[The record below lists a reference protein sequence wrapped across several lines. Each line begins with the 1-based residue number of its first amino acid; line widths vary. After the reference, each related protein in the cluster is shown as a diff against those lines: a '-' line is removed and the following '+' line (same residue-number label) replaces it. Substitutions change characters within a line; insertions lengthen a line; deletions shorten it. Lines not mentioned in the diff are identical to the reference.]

1 MSLTIN
7 QFYPNQY
14 QTNVDLAIQ
23 QLESKVQAAVTRED
37 FEGKRKAFN
46 LLNSRAASLI
56 SSRKQSTPNNDPD
69 MDKYWLT
76 QNSYQVTET
85 LDEFDDFY
93 LAQIVL
99 PTSPMVQNFAASFN
113 RTVDDIIIAA
123 ADGDRFIGEDGTTT
137 SKLSSFNGDSQRIKV
152 NYVESGSQVSSGLT
166 IGKLRQAS
174 YLLDVQN
181 VPEDD
186 RYIIVGPAQKRD
198 LLRAGEIGDA
208 DYNTVRA
215 LVNAEINTFMGFT
228 FLHSTRLGTIS
239 TYRKVLAFHKT
250 GVKFSM
256 GQKKSYMDVRPDLSH
271 ALTVRSTM
279 ALGAVRTEDEKVVSI
294 ECAES

>member
-1 MSLTIN
+1 MSLTID

-23 QLESKVQAAVTRED
+23 QLESKLQGAVSRED

-56 SSRKQSTPNNDPD
+56 SARKQATPDNDPSLE
-69 MDKYWLT
+69 KYWLT

-113 RTVDDIIIAA
+113 RTVDDVIIQAV
-123 ADGDRFIGEDGTTT
+123 DGVRLVGEDGTT
-137 SKLSSFNGDSQRIKV
+137 SSQLSSFNGDSQRIAV
-152 NYVESGSQVSSGLT
+152 DYVESGSAVNSGLT

-174 YLLDVQN
+174 YLLDAQN

-186 RYIIVGPAQKRD
+186 RFIVVGPAQKRD

-228 FLHSTRLGTIS
+228 FLHSTRLGTLGGN
-239 TYRKVLAFHKT
+239 RKVLVFHRT
-250 GVKFSM
+250 GVKFSL
-256 GQKKSYMDVRPDLSH
+256 GTRKSYMDIRPDLSH

-279 ALGAVRTEDEKVVSI
+279 ALGAVRTEDEKVVTI
-294 ECAES
+294 ACAE

>member
-1 MSLTIN
+1 MSLTID

-23 QLESKVQAAVTRED
+23 QLESKLQGAVTRED

-56 SSRKQSTPNNDPD
+56 SARKQSTPNNDPSLE
-69 MDKYWLT
+69 KYWLT

-113 RTVDDIIIAA
+113 RTVDDVIIAA
-123 ADGDRFIGEDGTTT
+123 VDGVRLVGEDGTT
-137 SKLSSFNGDSQRIKV
+137 SSQLSSFNGDSQRIAV
-152 NYVESGSQVSSGLT
+152 DYVESGSAVSSGLT

-174 YLLDVQN
+174 YLLDAQN

-186 RYIIVGPAQKRD
+186 RYIVVGPAQKRD

-228 FLHSTRLGTIS
+228 FLHSTRLGTS
-239 TYRKVLAFHKT
+239 GGNRKVLVFHRT
-250 GVKFSM
+250 GVKFSL
-256 GQKKSYMDVRPDLSH
+256 GQRKSYMDIRPDLSH

-279 ALGAVRTEDEKVVSI
+279 ALGAVRTEDEKVVTI
-294 ECAES
+294 ACAE

>member
-1 MSLTIN
+1 MSLTID

-23 QLESKVQAAVTRED
+23 QFESKLQGAVSRED

-46 LLNSRAASLI
+46 LLNSRAASII
-56 SSRKQSTPNNDPD
+56 SARKQSTPNNDPALE
-69 MDKYWLT
+69 KYWLT

-99 PTSPMVQNFAASFN
+99 PTSPMVQNFGASFN
-113 RTVDDIIIAA
+113 RTIDDVIIAA
-123 ADGDRFIGEDGTTT
+123 VDGNRFTGEDGTT
-137 SKLSSFNGDSQRIKV
+137 LSELSGFNGDSQRIGV
-152 NYVESGSQVSSGLT
+152 DFVESGSSVSSGLT

-174 YLLDVQN
+174 FLLDNQT

-186 RYIIVGPAQKRD
+186 RFIVIGPSQKRD

-215 LVNAEINTFMGFT
+215 LVNAEIDTFMGFK
-228 FLHSTRLGTIS
+228 FIHSTRLGTIGGN
-239 TYRKVLAFHKT
+239 RKVLAFHRT
-250 GVKFSM
+250 GVKFSL
-256 GQKKSYMDVRPDLSH
+256 GQRKSYMDVRPDLSH
-271 ALTVRSTM
+271 AMTIRSTM
-279 ALGAVRTEDEKVVSI
+279 ALGAVRTEDEKVVTI
-294 ECAES
+294 QCAE

>member
-1 MSLTIN
+1 MSLTID

-23 QLESKVQAAVTRED
+23 QLESKLQGAVTRED

-56 SSRKQSTPNNDPD
+56 SARKQATPDNDPSLE
-69 MDKYWLT
+69 KYWLT

-113 RTVDDIIIAA
+113 RTVDDVIIQAV
-123 ADGDRFIGEDGTTT
+123 DGVRLVGEDGTT
-137 SKLSSFNGDSQRIKV
+137 SSQLSSFNGDSQRIAV
-152 NYVESGSQVSSGLT
+152 DYVESGSAVNSGLT

-174 YLLDVQN
+174 YLLDAQN

-186 RYIIVGPAQKRD
+186 RFIVVGPAQKRD

-228 FLHSTRLGTIS
+228 FLHSTRLGTLGGN
-239 TYRKVLAFHKT
+239 RKVLVFHRT
-250 GVKFSM
+250 GVKFSL
-256 GQKKSYMDVRPDLSH
+256 GTRKSYMDIRPDLSH

-279 ALGAVRTEDEKVVSI
+279 ALGAVRTEDEKVVTI
-294 ECAES
+294 ACAE